1 MQIRVVI
8 ALPTISRMLGD
19 QVSLQRPRRA
29 SHSFL
34 FHRSY
39 VSPHVPVVL
48 LKIQCSIPVYHTY
61 PISSPPTTF
70 VNPHG
75 RNATLQT
82 VYEDPRGVAKAQSL
96 N

>member
-1 MQIRVVI
+1 M
-8 ALPTISRMLGD
+8 
-19 QVSLQRPRRA
+19 
-29 SHSFL
+29 
-34 FHRSY
+34 
-39 VSPHVPVVL
+39 
-48 LKIQCSIPVYHTY
+48 
-61 PISSPPTTF
+61 F